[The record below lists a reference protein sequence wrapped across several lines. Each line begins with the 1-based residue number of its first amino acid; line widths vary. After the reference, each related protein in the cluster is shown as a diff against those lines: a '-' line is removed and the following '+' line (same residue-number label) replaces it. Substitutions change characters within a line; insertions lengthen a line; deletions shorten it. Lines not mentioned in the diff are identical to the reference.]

1 MAKMFEQIEEET
13 QEKISPSKESRFSL
27 VDYFFVFIISVSL
40 IILVVIIVVGEKE
53 KKYKDKKIMDLVELL
68 EMKNGNILTRKVK
81 YETYKKKDP
90 QDTSDIFFEVVN
102 GNDEYAKGNLIKFP
116 HRFVNE
122 TQIEGETYCVID
134 PEQIQFQIDSANVEE
149 SLLKR

>member
-1 MAKMFEQIEEET
+1 MAKLFEQNNEEVVPA
-13 QEKISPSKESRFSL
+13 KKKRFSL
-27 VDYFFVFIISVSL
+27 SDLFFISIISVSF
-40 IILVVIIVVGEKE
+40 IILIAIIIVGEKE
-53 KKYKDKKIMDLVELL
+53 KIYKDKKIMELVKVI

-90 QDTSDIFFEVVN
+90 EDTSDIFFEVVN
-102 GNDEYAKGNLIKFP
+102 GNDQYAKGNLVKFP

-134 PEQIQFQIDSANVEE
+134 PEQIQFQIKVANVKE

>member
-1 MAKMFEQIEEET
+1 MAKLFEQNNEEVVPA
-13 QEKISPSKESRFSL
+13 KKKRFSL
-27 VDYFFVFIISVSL
+27 SDLFFISIISVSF
-40 IILVVIIVVGEKE
+40 IILIAIIVVGEKE
-53 KKYKDKKIMDLVELL
+53 KIYKDKKIMELVKVI

-90 QDTSDIFFEVVN
+90 EDTSDIFFEVN
-102 GNDEYAKGNLIKFP
+102 GNDQYAKGNLVKFP

-134 PEQIQFQIDSANVEE
+134 PEQIQFQIKVANVKE

>member
-1 MAKMFEQIEEET
+1 MAKLFEQNNEEVVPA
-13 QEKISPSKESRFSL
+13 KKKRFSL
-27 VDYFFVFIISVSL
+27 SDLFFISIISVSF
-40 IILVVIIVVGEKE
+40 IILIAIIVVGEKE
-53 KKYKDKKIMDLVELL
+53 KIYKDKKIMELVKVI

-90 QDTSDIFFEVVN
+90 EDTSDIFFEVVN
-102 GNDEYAKGNLIKFP
+102 GNDQYAKGNLVKFP

-134 PEQIQFQIDSANVEE
+134 PEQIQFQIKVANVKE

>member
-1 MAKMFEQIEEET
+1 MAKLFEQNNEEVVPA
-13 QEKISPSKESRFSL
+13 KKKRFSL
-27 VDYFFVFIISVSL
+27 SDLFFISIISVSF
-40 IILVVIIVVGEKE
+40 IILIAIIKKKKKE
-53 KKYKDKKIMDLVELL
+53 KIYKDKKIMELVKVI

-90 QDTSDIFFEVVN
+90 EDTSDIFFEVVN
-102 GNDEYAKGNLIKFP
+102 GNDQYAKGNLVKFP

-134 PEQIQFQIDSANVEE
+134 PEQIQFQIKVANVKE

>member
-1 MAKMFEQIEEET
+1 MAKLFEQKKEEVVLA
-13 QEKISPSKESRFSL
+13 KKSKRSL
-27 VDYFFVFIISVSL
+27 SDLFFITIISVSL
-40 IILVVIIVVGEKE
+40 IILVAIIVVGEKE
-53 KKYKDKKIMDLVELL
+53 KRYKNKKIMNLAELV

-90 QDTSDIFFEVVN
+90 EDTSDIFFEVVN
-102 GNDEYAKGNLIKFP
+102 GNNEFAKGNLVKFP

-134 PEQIQFQIDSANVEE
+134 PEQIQFQIDLANVKE

>member
-1 MAKMFEQIEEET
+1 MAKLFEPNEEEEIIPAKT
-13 QEKISPSKESRFSL
+13 KRFSL
-27 VDYFFVFIISVSL
+27 SDLFFITVISVSF
-40 IILVVIIVVGEKE
+40 IILIAIIVVGEKE
-53 KKYKDKKIMDLVELL
+53 KRYKDKKIMKLVELL
-68 EMKNGNILTRKVK
+68 EMKNGNILTQKVK

-90 QDTSDIFFEVVN
+90 EDTSDIFFEVVN
-102 GNDEYAKGNLIKFP
+102 GNDQYAKGNLVKFP

-134 PEQIQFQIDSANVEE
+134 PEQIQFQIKAANVKE

>member
-1 MAKMFEQIEEET
+1 MAKLFEQNNEEVVP
-13 QEKISPSKESRFSL
+13 EKKKRFSL
-27 VDYFFVFIISVSL
+27 SDLFFISIISVSF
-40 IILVVIIVVGEKE
+40 IILIAIIVVGEKE
-53 KKYKDKKIMDLVELL
+53 KIYKDKKIMELVKVI

-90 QDTSDIFFEVVN
+90 EDTSDIFFEVVN
-102 GNDEYAKGNLIKFP
+102 GNDQYAKGNLVKFP

-134 PEQIQFQIDSANVEE
+134 PEQIQFQIKVANVKE